1 MSTALVSAAD
11 ARYGDWLI
19 NLVGSVQR
27 RSNIFDR
34 ILVYDL
40 GLTAFQ
46 RRLLEGAL
54 GVETRNV
61 PPFVPYWREAFTW
74 KPWIWTNV
82 DADAVVWLDAGLT
95 VLRPLS
101 AFVAGIAER
110 GYFVVSQ
117 HVKNRDC
124 IPSDYYSLYDIPHS
138 VGDRD
143 VIAAG
148 IVGFRKDSDFY
159 SRVITATFDDV
170 LVGRN
175 LGYSPGDADRFG
187 RSDDRG
193 RDVVRDCPIFRWD
206 QPLLNIHFYRTFA
219 DPVVAELDQ
228 FAGFRSPH
236 DHPEQV
242 IWNHRRRG
250 DYRYLP
256 RVEYRPAVAF
266 VGRTW
271 GTCVYLRGRMRHY
284 RWLIRPSVLV
294 SLVRRRSARL
304 AASSARGRRSS

>member
-1 MSTALVSAAD
+1 MTLVLASAAD
-11 ARYGDWLI
+11 ARYGKWLI

-27 RSNIFDR
+27 RSDIFDR
-34 ILVYDL
+34 IAVYDL
-40 GLTAFQ
+40 GLTSFQ
-46 RRLLEGAL
+46 RRLLEGAR
-54 GVETRNV
+54 GVDVYDV
-61 PPFVPYWREAFTW
+61 PAFVPHWRDAFTW

-95 VLRPLS
+95 ALRPLS
-101 AFVAGIAER
+101 AFVTGIAER

-117 HVKNRDC
+117 NVKNRDC
-124 IPSDYYSLYDIPHS
+124 IPSDYYSLYDIPYS

-148 IVGFRKDSDFY
+148 IVGFRKDRDFY
-159 SRVITATFDDV
+159 SRVITPTFDDV
-170 LVGRN
+170 LLARN
-175 LGYSPGDADRFG
+175 LGHSPREAIPLK
-187 RSDDRG
+187 DDRA
-193 RDVVRDCPIFRWD
+193 RRIIRDCPLFRHD
-206 QPLLNIHFYRTFA
+206 QTLLNIHFYRTVS
-219 DPVVAELDQ
+219 DPVIAELDQ

-242 IWNHRRRG
+242 IWHHRRRG

-256 RVEYRPAVAF
+256 RVEYRPAVAS